1 MMNTL
6 FSYPIRFLWR
16 HSSPPRSTTP
26 DAQLIEIEL
35 PTSKSTRCNPI
46 RPEHLPTTITSNTVS
61 PQPRVLKRPRPKS
74 PKSSLAANRSP
85 LVRRIPSLLGE
96 YEEFVS
102 DEERSVREST
112 PRSKLLRRES
122 HNVRTYHWSTRDGT
136 TLSSVHAHPEG
147 DEEADSGIGG
157 EQEFS
162 LICEADE
169 EQQLAELQGEGFA
182 YQEAQLFLRI
192 RNRGLEPLLPA
203 HWEVDFSTM
212 PGSLF
217 FSEKGNQVGHIDSV
231 SLEGTFQATNALQAL
246 VMLGSTVR
254 GSMEGKRDPEDKVM
268 TGLKKYIQWSVED
281 VKASNYKEYSEIYPR
296 IVLVRSNGKGAEYCE
311 SRVRRKLNEVAS
323 EVRQEEARLAAAA
336 VPRADGTASSTI
348 YGIAVSGAVVAL
360 LTLDARILGDNTTP
374 RTMII
379 LDFSDITLDFWNAIA
394 VALLVIAARE
404 DELAR
409 HAFYRAHDLKIE
421 LTSTIGKKRG
431 WELKGRRTANFD
443 ADADK

>member
-6 FSYPIRFLWR
+6 FSYPVRFLWR

-26 DAQLIEIEL
+26 DAQPVDIES
-35 PTSKSTRCNPI
+35 PRSKPTRCIPI
-46 RPEHLPTTITSNTVS
+46 KPEHLQTTTTTTSNTAS
-61 PQPRVLKRPRPKS
+61 PQHRVLKRPRPKS
-74 PKSSLAANRSP
+74 PKSPPATNRSP

-122 HNVRTYHWSTRDGT
+122 HNVDTYNWSTREGT
-136 TLSSVHAHPEG
+136 ALSSVTYVLSEG
-147 DEEADSGIGG
+147 DEEANSGIGG

-162 LICEADE
+162 LIR
-169 EQQLAELQGEGFA
+169 FTH
-182 YQEAQLFLRI
+182 QEAQLFLRI

-268 TGLKKYIQWSVED
+268 TGLKKYIQWSLED

-323 EVRQEEARLAAAA
+323 EVRQEEARLAAAG
-336 VPRADGTASSTI
+336 VPRDDDTASSTL

-360 LTLDARILGDNTTP
+360 LTLDARILGDNTVP

-409 HAFYRAHDLKIE
+409 HAFYRAHDLKIV
-421 LTSTIGKKRG
+421 LPPAIGKKRG
-431 WELKGRRTANFD
+431 WELKSRRSATFD